1 MSFATSI
8 RLTAAAAA
16 LTVTTASA
24 LAQAPCRNTG
34 AFDAWLDKF
43 KQEALGKGISRNALT
58 QAAPYMTLDQRII
71 NIDRGQRVFSQT
83 FLEFSSRMVPAGR
96 ISQGQA
102 KLKQYAP
109 MFARAE
115 KEYGVPPV
123 VIAAFWGLESD
134 FGAFQGKDN
143 AIRSI
148 TTLAYDCRRPD
159 MFRGH
164 LLDSLRL
171 LDRGDLTPE
180 EMVGAWAGELGQT
193 QMMASE
199 YFKYAV
205 DYDGDGKRNLLRS
218 PADVIGSTANYLA
231 HLGWKKGEPWLQ
243 EVRVPPNLPWKET
256 GIDLKHPRSQ
266 WAAWGVTYPD
276 GRALP
281 SDKLPASVLL
291 PMGRFGPAFIT
302 YDNFQVYLTWNNSL
316 VYSTT
321 AAYYATRLAGAPAL
335 QKPSSTIPP
344 VSMEMTRDLQQIL
357 TRRGH
362 NVGVVDG
369 KLGLATPQAVK
380 AEQVKLGLPADSYP
394 TQELLER
401 LKAAR

>member
-1 MSFATSI
+1 SPG
-8 RLTAAAAA
+8 L
-16 LTVTTASA
+16 
-24 LAQAPCRNTG
+24 
-34 AFDAWLDKF
+34 
-43 KQEALGKGISRNALT
+43 
-58 QAAPYMTLDQRII
+58 
-71 NIDRGQRVFSQT
+71 
-83 FLEFSSRMVPAGR
+83 VPAGR

-193 QMMASE
+193 QIMASE

-205 DYDGDGKRNLLRS
+205 DYDSDGRRNLLRS
-218 PADVIGSTANYLA
+218 PADVIGSTAN
-231 HLGWKKGEPWLQ
+231 HL
-243 EVRVPPNLPWKET
+243 
-256 GIDLKHPRSQ
+256 S
-266 WAAWGVTYPD
+266 
-276 GRALP
+276 
-281 SDKLPASVLL
+281 
-291 PMGRFGPAFIT
+291 
-302 YDNFQVYLTWNNSL
+302 
-316 VYSTT
+316 
-321 AAYYATRLAGAPAL
+321 APAC
-335 QKPSSTIPP
+335 
-344 VSMEMTRDLQQIL
+344 
-357 TRRGH
+357 RR
-362 NVGVVDG
+362 
-369 KLGLATPQAVK
+369 
-380 AEQVKLGLPADSYP
+380 E
-394 TQELLER
+394 
-401 LKAAR
+401 

>member
-1 MSFATSI
+1 MAFATSI
-8 RLTAAAAA
+8 RFAAIAAA
-16 LTVTTASA
+16 VTFTTGSA
-24 LAQAPCRNTG
+24 FAQAACRNTAPFG
-34 AFDAWLDKF
+34 PWLEKF
-43 KQEALGKGISRNALT
+43 KQEALAKGISRHALT
-58 QAAPYMTLDQRII
+58 QASPHMTLDQRII

-83 FLEFSSRMVPAGR
+83 FLEFSSRMVPSGR
-96 ISQGQA
+96 ISLGQS
-102 KLKQYAP
+102 KLKQHAA

-134 FGAFQGKDN
+134 FGAFMGKDN
-143 AIRSI
+143 SIRSI
-148 TTLAYDCRRPD
+148 TSLAYDCRRSE

-164 LLDSLRL
+164 LLDALRL
-171 LDRGDLTPE
+171 IDRGDLTPD
-180 EMVGAWAGELGQT
+180 EMIGAWAGELGQT
-193 QMMASE
+193 QMMATE

-205 DYDGDGKRNLLRS
+205 DYDGDGRRNLLRS

-243 EVRVPPNLPWKET
+243 EVHVPQNLPWKEA
-256 GIDLKHPRSQ
+256 GIDIKHPRSQ
-266 WAAWGVTYPD
+266 WAKWGVTYPD

-281 SDKLPASVLL
+281 NDSLPASILL
-291 PMGRFGPAFIT
+291 PMGRFGPAFIV

-335 QKPSSTIPP
+335 RKPATPIPR
-344 VSMEMTRDLQQIL
+344 VTMEMTRELQQQL
-357 TRRGH
+357 ARRGH
-362 NVGVVDG
+362 NVGAIDG
-369 KLGLATPQAVK
+369 KLGLATRQAVK

-394 TQELLER
+394 TVELLER
-401 LKAAR
+401 LKQAR